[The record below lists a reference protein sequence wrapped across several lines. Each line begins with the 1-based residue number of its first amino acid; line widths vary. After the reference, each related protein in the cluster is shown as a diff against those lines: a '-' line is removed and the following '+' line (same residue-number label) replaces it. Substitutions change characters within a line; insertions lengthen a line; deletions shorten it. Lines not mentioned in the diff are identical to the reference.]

1 MCEAISGATWA
12 MLAAAAAAGGGAYMS
27 AEAANDA
34 ADRQAAALNAAME
47 QQDNWSRKAETKALE
62 NADQYDMTDRT
73 KRFED
78 TRAAAGESLA
88 QSLIKSRDETG
99 SPSQAS
105 GRLSESFTSDRASKL
120 ADQFQQSVDMARLMG
135 KMRGTGDMLGNEA
148 ITNADYASQL
158 NTIGRNARGSLDAAQ
173 PGIISAGKVNSGQVA
188 TGSLISSLGTGY
200 LMSGLGSAFSGAG
213 SGSSSVSGLGAGAD
227 LGSGMGNTLGSGA
240 GTSAGGIGT
249 GYNLGSGITNSSGSM
264 FGNGT
269 PMFGYGVP
277 Y

>member
-1 MCEAISGATWA
+1 MCTGYEWIPYAI
-12 MLAAAAAAGGGAYMS
+12 AAAAAAGGSYMS

-47 QQDNWSRKAETKALE
+47 QQDQWSRKAEGKALE

-73 KRFED
+73 QRFED
-78 TRAAAGESLA
+78 TRKEAGDSLA
-88 QSLIKSRDETG
+88 QSLIKSREESG

-105 GRLSESFTSDRASKL
+105 GKLSESFTSDRASKL
-120 ADQFQQSVDMARLMG
+120 AAQFQQSVDMARLMG
-135 KMRGTGDMLGNEA
+135 KMRGTQDMLGNEA

-158 NTIGRNARGSLDAAQ
+158 NTIGRNAKGSFDAAQ
-173 PGIISAGKVNSGQVA
+173 PGILQAGKVNSGQVA
-188 TGSLISSLGTGY
+188 AGNLISSLGTAY
-200 LMSGLGSAFSGAG
+200 LGSSLGSAFG
-213 SGSSSVSGLGAGAD
+213 GSSSASSGLGAGAD

-240 GTSAGGIGT
+240 GQTAGGIGL
-249 GYNLGSGITNSSGSM
+249 GYDLGSGVTNSTGSM

-269 PMFGYGVP
+269 QMFGYGSP